1 MMRRLPILLVA
12 AFLAITL
19 ARVAQ
24 FTALHMQAGALG
36 WLFAAG
42 LGVAVYTA
50 SYWTRTA
57 TTRRAAGVALV
68 FFVAVDS
75 YFNFADVWIGAD
87 TSTPLIAAGAVLYGL
102 FPTVSVALLG
112 WLSGSIRKLPPDAA
126 QMRGSKIGNAL
137 AVRVMRMLKIDP
149 AHDAQPVARPGAS
162 PAQAVASDAPDAL
175 PYKCKVAGC
184 SAAYAK
190 KQSLSAHAK
199 RHKREVIK

>member
-1 MMRRLPILLVA
+1 MMLRLPVALVA

-24 FTALHMQAGALG
+24 FTAHHMQAGVLG

-75 YFNFADVWIGAD
+75 YFNFADTWLAAD

-112 WLSGSIRKLPPDAA
+112 WLSGAIRRLPPDAA
-126 QMRGSKIGNAL
+126 QMRNGKIGHAL
-137 AVRVMRMLKIDP
+137 GERILALIVASP
-149 AHDAQPVARPGAS
+149 AREVAQPTQTDAQPAHEVMQAPELPAHVCAS
-162 PAQAVASDAPDAL
+162 
-175 PYKCKVAGC
+175 CGM
-184 SAAYAK
+184 AYAS
-190 KQSLSAHAK
+190 QQALAAHTRK
-199 RHKREVIK
+199 HKREVMK

>member
-24 FTALHMQAGALG
+24 FTALHMRAGVLG

-75 YFNFADVWIGAD
+75 YFNFADTWLAAD

-126 QMRGSKIGNAL
+126 QMRTSRVGAAL
-137 AVRVMRMLKIDP
+137 AVRVMRWI
-149 AHDAQPVARPGAS
+149 G
-162 PAQAVASDAPDAL
+162 ASDAHEVTQAPQTRAHV
-175 PYKCKVAGC
+175 CASCGKVFA
-184 SAAYAK
+184 SQ
-190 KQSLSAHAK
+190 QSLAAHMRK
-199 RHKREVIK
+199 HKREVTQ

>member
-1 MMRRLPILLVA
+1 MMRRLPVLLVA

-24 FTALHMQAGALG
+24 FTANHMQAGVLG

-75 YFNFADVWIGAD
+75 YFNFADTWLSAD
-87 TSTPLIAAGAVLYGL
+87 TSTPLVAAGAVLYGL

-126 QMRGSKIGNAL
+126 QMRGGKIGNAL
-137 AVRVMRMLKIDP
+137 AMRIMRWIGASDAQAETQITQP
-149 AHDAQPVARPGAS
+149 DAHDAHEVTQAPQTRAHVCAS
-162 PAQAVASDAPDAL
+162 
-175 PYKCKVAGC
+175 CGM
-184 SAAYAK
+184 AYAS
-190 KQSLSAHAK
+190 QQALAAHMRK
-199 RHKREVIK
+199 HKREVTQ

>member
-24 FTALHMQAGALG
+24 FTANHMQAGVLG

-68 FFVAVDS
+68 FFVGVDS
-75 YFNFADVWIGAD
+75 YFNFADTWLAAD

-126 QMRGSKIGNAL
+126 QMRTSRVGAALGERILALIGASD
-137 AVRVMRMLKIDP
+137 AQPETTPTQPD
-149 AHDAQPVARPGAS
+149 AHDAHEVTQAPQPPAHTCAS
-162 PAQAVASDAPDAL
+162 
-175 PYKCKVAGC
+175 CGM
-184 SAAYAK
+184 AYASQ
-190 KQSLSAHAK
+190 QSLAAHMRK
-199 RHKREVIK
+199 HKREVTK

>member
-1 MMRRLPILLVA
+1 MMRRLPILLVS

-24 FTALHMQAGALG
+24 FTALHMRAGVLG

-75 YFNFADVWIGAD
+75 YFNFADTWLAAD

-112 WLSGSIRKLPPDAA
+112 WLSGAIRRLPPDAA
-126 QMRGSKIGNAL
+126 QMRNGKIGHAL
-137 AVRVMRMLKIDP
+137 GERILALI
-149 AHDAQPVARPGAS
+149 G
-162 PAQAVASDAPDAL
+162 ASDAQADANDAQAQKPHAHTCTSCGASYASQQAL
-175 PYKCKVAGC
+175 
-184 SAAYAK
+184 AAHLRKHK
-190 KQSLSAHAK
+190 KG
-199 RHKREVIK
+199 

>member
-1 MMRRLPILLVA
+1 MMRRLPVLLVA

-24 FTALHMQAGALG
+24 FTATHMHAGVLG

-112 WLSGSIRKLPPDAA
+112 WLSGAIRRLPPDAA
-126 QMRGSKIGNAL
+126 QMRTSRVGAALGERILALIGASP
-137 AVRVMRMLKIDP
+137 ADEVAQPKQTP
-149 AHDAQPVARPGAS
+149 AHDAHEVTQAPQAAAHVCVSCRKAFAS
-162 PAQAVASDAPDAL
+162 Q
-175 PYKCKVAGC
+175 
-184 SAAYAK
+184 
-190 KQSLSAHAK
+190 QSLAAHMRVHARRK
-199 RHKREVIK
+199 VSR

>member
-1 MMRRLPILLVA
+1 
-12 AFLAITL
+12 
-19 ARVAQ
+19 
-24 FTALHMQAGALG
+24 MQAGVLG

-75 YFNFADVWIGAD
+75 YFNFADTWLAAD
-87 TSTPLIAAGAVLYGL
+87 TSTPLVAAGAVLYGL

-126 QMRGSKIGNAL
+126 QMRTSRVGAAL
-137 AVRVMRMLKIDP
+137 GERILALI
-149 AHDAQPVARPGAS
+149 GAS
-162 PAQAVASDAPDAL
+162 PADEVAQPTQADAHHAHDVTQAPQTRAHVCASCGMAFA
-175 PYKCKVAGC
+175 
-184 SAAYAK
+184 SQ
-190 KQSLSAHAK
+190 QSLAAHMRK
-199 RHKREVIK
+199 HKREVSK

>member
-24 FTALHMQAGALG
+24 FTALHMRAGVLG

-75 YFNFADVWIGAD
+75 YFNFDDTWLAAD

-126 QMRGSKIGNAL
+126 QMRTSRVGAALGERILALIGASD
-137 AVRVMRMLKIDP
+137 AQPETTPTQPD
-149 AHDAQPVARPGAS
+149 AHDAHEVTQAPQPPAHTCAS
-162 PAQAVASDAPDAL
+162 
-175 PYKCKVAGC
+175 CGM
-184 SAAYAK
+184 AYAS
-190 KQSLSAHAK
+190 QQALAAHMRK
-199 RHKREVIK
+199 HKREVTK

>member
-1 MMRRLPILLVA
+1 MMRRLPVLLVA

-24 FTALHMQAGALG
+24 FTATHMRAGVLG

-75 YFNFADVWIGAD
+75 YFNFADTWLSAD

-126 QMRGSKIGNAL
+126 QMRGGKIGHAL
-137 AVRVMRMLKIDP
+137 TQRILALI
-149 AHDAQPVARPGAS
+149 GAS
-162 PAQAVASDAPDAL
+162 PTDDDAHPAQPDTHDAHEVTQALQTRAHVCAS
-175 PYKCKVAGC
+175 CGKVFA
-184 SAAYAK
+184 SQ
-190 KQSLSAHAK
+190 QSLAAHTRK
-199 RHKREVIK
+199 HKREVIK

>member
-24 FTALHMQAGALG
+24 FTATHMRAGVLG

-75 YFNFADVWIGAD
+75 YFNFADTWLSAD

-112 WLSGSIRKLPPDAA
+112 WLSGSIRRLPPDAA
-126 QMRGSKIGNAL
+126 QMRNGKIGHAL
-137 AVRVMRMLKIDP
+137 AVRVMRWI
-149 AHDAQPVARPGAS
+149 G
-162 PAQAVASDAPDAL
+162 ASDAHDDTQPAQTVAHEVTQA
-175 PYKCKVAGC
+175 PQTRARVCASCGKVFA
-184 SAAYAK
+184 SQ
-190 KQSLSAHAK
+190 QSLAAHMRVHA
-199 RHKREVIK
+199 RREVTK

>member
-24 FTALHMQAGALG
+24 FTANHMQAGVLG

-68 FFVAVDS
+68 FFVGVDS
-75 YFNFADVWIGAD
+75 YFNFADTWLAAD

-126 QMRGSKIGNAL
+126 QMRTSRVGAAL
-137 AVRVMRMLKIDP
+137 GERILALI
-149 AHDAQPVARPGAS
+149 GAS
-162 PAQAVASDAPDAL
+162 PAREVAQPTQPDAHHAHEVTQA
-175 PYKCKVAGC
+175 PQPPAHTCASCGM
-184 SAAYAK
+184 AYAS
-190 KQSLSAHAK
+190 QQALAAHTRK
-199 RHKREVIK
+199 HKREVTK

>member
-1 MMRRLPILLVA
+1 
-12 AFLAITL
+12 
-19 ARVAQ
+19 
-24 FTALHMQAGALG
+24 MQAGVLG

-68 FFVAVDS
+68 FFVGVDS
-75 YFNFADVWIGAD
+75 YFNFADTWLAAD

-126 QMRGSKIGNAL
+126 QMRGGKIGNAL
-137 AVRVMRMLKIDP
+137 AVRIMRWIGASDAQAETQITQP
-149 AHDAQPVARPGAS
+149 DAHDAHEVTQAPQTRAHVCAS
-162 PAQAVASDAPDAL
+162 
-175 PYKCKVAGC
+175 CGM
-184 SAAYAK
+184 AYAS
-190 KQSLSAHAK
+190 QQALAAHTRK
-199 RHKREVIK
+199 HKREAIK

>member
-1 MMRRLPILLVA
+1 MMRRLPVLLVA

-24 FTALHMQAGALG
+24 FTAHHMQAGVLG

-75 YFNFADVWIGAD
+75 YFNFADTWLAAD

-112 WLSGSIRKLPPDAA
+112 WLSGAIRRLPPDAA
-126 QMRGSKIGNAL
+126 QMRNGKIGHAL
-137 AVRVMRMLKIDP
+137 GERILALI
-149 AHDAQPVARPGAS
+149 GAS
-162 PAQAVASDAPDAL
+162 PADEVAQPTQTDAQPAHEVTQAPE
-175 PYKCKVAGC
+175 
-184 SAAYAK
+184 
-190 KQSLSAHAK
+190 LSAHTCASCGMAYASQQALAAHTRK
-199 RHKREVIK
+199 HKREVTK

>member
-24 FTALHMQAGALG
+24 FTANHMHAGVLG

-68 FFVAVDS
+68 FFVAADS
-75 YFNFADVWIGAD
+75 YFNFADTWLAAD
-87 TSTPLIAAGAVLYGL
+87 TSTPLIAAGAALYGL

-112 WLSGSIRKLPPDAA
+112 WLSGAIRRLPPDAA
-126 QMRGSKIGNAL
+126 QMRNGKIGNAL
-137 AVRVMRMLKIDP
+137 ALRVMRWIG
-149 AHDAQPVARPGAS
+149 ASDAQPET
-162 PAQAVASDAPDAL
+162 QITQPDARDAHEVTQA
-175 PYKCKVAGC
+175 PEPPAHTCASCGKVFA
-184 SAAYAK
+184 SQ
-190 KQSLSAHAK
+190 QSLAAHMRVHA
-199 RHKREVIK
+199 RGEVTK

>member
-1 MMRRLPILLVA
+1 MMRRLPVLLVA

-24 FTALHMQAGALG
+24 FTALHMHAGVLG

-68 FFVAVDS
+68 FFVAADS
-75 YFNFADVWIGAD
+75 YFNFADTWLAAD

-126 QMRGSKIGNAL
+126 QMRGGKIGNAL
-137 AVRVMRMLKIDP
+137 GERILALI
-149 AHDAQPVARPGAS
+149 GAS
-162 PAQAVASDAPDAL
+162 PAREVAQPTQTNAQPAHEVTQAPQTRAHVCESSGKAFASQ
-175 PYKCKVAGC
+175 
-184 SAAYAK
+184 
-190 KQSLSAHAK
+190 QSLAAHTRK
-199 RHKREVIK
+199 HKREVTK

>member
-1 MMRRLPILLVA
+1 MMRRLPVLLVA
-12 AFLAITL
+12 TFLAITL

-24 FTALHMQAGALG
+24 FTATHMHAGVLG
-36 WLFAAG
+36 LLFAAG

-75 YFNFADVWIGAD
+75 YFNFADTWLSAD

-112 WLSGSIRKLPPDAA
+112 WLSGAIRKLPPDAA
-126 QMRGSKIGNAL
+126 QMRGGKIGNAL
-137 AVRVMRMLKIDP
+137 ALRIMRWIGASDARP
-149 AHDAQPVARPGAS
+149 ETTPTQPDAQPAHEVTQAPQTPAHVCAS
-162 PAQAVASDAPDAL
+162 
-175 PYKCKVAGC
+175 CGM
-184 SAAYAK
+184 AYASQQALAAHTRKHK
-190 KQSLSAHAK
+190 KVTK
-199 RHKREVIK
+199 

>member
-1 MMRRLPILLVA
+1 MMRRLPVLLVA

-24 FTALHMQAGALG
+24 FTALHMHAGVLG

-75 YFNFADVWIGAD
+75 YFNFADTWLSAD

-112 WLSGSIRKLPPDAA
+112 WLSGAIRKLPPDAA
-126 QMRGSKIGNAL
+126 QMRNGKIGHAL
-137 AVRVMRMLKIDP
+137 GERILALIGASPTDEVAQPAQTV
-149 AHDAQPVARPGAS
+149 AHDAHEVTQAPQTRAHVCAS
-162 PAQAVASDAPDAL
+162 CGKVFASQ
-175 PYKCKVAGC
+175 
-184 SAAYAK
+184 
-190 KQSLSAHAK
+190 QSLAAHTRK
-199 RHKREVIK
+199 HKREVIK